1 MYYDRSSAPCPSC
14 GGETNQDS
22 VDVGVGVIHGPRG
35 CIECGWSEADE
46 YDMTNPANRKPEN
59 RQRDANGGYKDQY
72 GGYHPR
78 GSSMALAYDL
88 AAEKPQTT

>member
-1 MYYDRSSAPCPSC
+1 MYYDRTIAPCPAC

-46 YDMTNPANRKPEN
+46 YDMRKPEN
-59 RQRDANGGYKDQY
+59 RRRDAKGGYKDQY

-78 GSSMALAYDL
+78 GSGMALAYDL
-88 AAEKPQTT
+88 AG